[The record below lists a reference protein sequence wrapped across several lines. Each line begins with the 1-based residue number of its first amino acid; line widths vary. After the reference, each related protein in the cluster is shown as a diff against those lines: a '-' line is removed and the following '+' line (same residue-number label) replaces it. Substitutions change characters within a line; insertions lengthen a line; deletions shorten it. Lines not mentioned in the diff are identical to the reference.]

1 MKKYWLYVVALLLPI
16 FALAQ
21 APPQFT
27 TTIGRTPCGGNITV
41 NWNADASILRD
52 YWAILFKNNREQ
64 ARQAFDTQKK
74 ATFTGLSN
82 GAYIVKVQKKTGEVG
97 YGGTSK
103 RISITGTYNGF
114 QVDTSQTAATE
125 VATGGECGA
134 SGKITIKIK
143 NGVGPFVV
151 KAYEVGQTTPA
162 VTSAVTNKSG
172 NETSVDLIGL
182 KANTAYQLEV
192 TDQVGGAGCSRTIR
206 ETAAYTTKPALG
218 SFLATDPI
226 MEICQPGA
234 PGITPEGSLTIRLD
248 NANGTGPFAVQL
260 VNKDTNEVI
269 IASREQELLPPL
281 AWYLNQAKK

>member
-27 TTIGRTPCGGNITV
+27 TAIGRTPCGGNITV

-52 YWAILFKNNREQ
+52 YWAILLKNNREQ
-64 ARQAFDTQKK
+64 ARQTFDPTQKK
-74 ATFTGLSN
+74 AAFTGLSN
-82 GAYIVKVQKKTGEVG
+82 GAYIVKVQKKTGQVG
-97 YGGTSK
+97 YGGTSN

-125 VATGGECGA
+125 VAAGGECGA

-143 NGVGPFVV
+143 NGVGPFVLR
-151 KAYEVGQTTPA
+151 AYEVGQTTPA

-172 NETSVDLIGL
+172 TETPIDLIGL
-182 KANTAYQLEV
+182 KPSTTYQIEV
-192 TDQVGGAGCSRTIR
+192 MDQVGNAGCSRT
-206 ETAAYTTKPALG
+206 EPKSNLSYTTKAAAG
-218 SFLATDPI
+218 SFLAADPL
-226 MEICQPGA
+226 MEICQPAA
-234 PGITPEGSLTIRLD
+234 PGITPEGSLTVRLD
-248 NANGTGPFAVQL
+248 NAIGTGPFAVQL

-269 IASREQELLPPL
+269 IASRIVT
-281 AWYLNQAKK
+281 K

>member
-52 YWAILFKNNREQ
+52 YWAILLKNNREQ
-64 ARQAFDTQKK
+64 ARQAFDPTQKK

-82 GAYIVKVQKKTGEVG
+82 GAYKVKVQKKTGEVG
-97 YGGTSK
+97 YGGTSN

-125 VATGGECGA
+125 VAAGGECGA

-143 NGVGPFVV
+143 NGVGPFVL

-172 NETSVDLIGL
+172 TETPIDLILL
-182 KANTAYQLEV
+182 KLLL
-192 TDQVGGAGCSRTIR
+192 
-206 ETAAYTTKPALG
+206 AL
-218 SFLATDPI
+218 S
-226 MEICQPGA
+226 
-234 PGITPEGSLTIRLD
+234 
-248 NANGTGPFAVQL
+248 
-260 VNKDTNEVI
+260 
-269 IASREQELLPPL
+269 
-281 AWYLNQAKK
+281 